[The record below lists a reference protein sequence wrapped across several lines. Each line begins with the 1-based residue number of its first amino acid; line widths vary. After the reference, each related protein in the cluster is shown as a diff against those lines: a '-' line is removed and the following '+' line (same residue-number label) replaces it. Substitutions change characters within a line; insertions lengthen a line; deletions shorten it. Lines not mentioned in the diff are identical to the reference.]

1 MDVHH
6 SSQKNS
12 VEKPEAH
19 KPFNKDA
26 ALGCDLWTDG
36 LICAFEYIGRPK
48 KSSDSKSKSKM
59 TDRRQM
65 NSEFPTTML
74 PTTELNNGNANTHE
88 RKRLFEPT
96 SPEDLKSQCGQ
107 SCERERV
114 ESNNWLPIG
123 WDRISELVQT
133 IQVDAEWA
141 SISCDFMDEEDD
153 LAVADL
159 VAPYWKQP
167 AGPIWWCHVSASH
180 PSVEA
185 WLRTA
190 HWLHPAISLALR
202 DESRLI
208 SDRMKHLFY
217 EVEFSLVFM
226 LSECFYIYSNKKHF

>member
-1 MDVHH
+1 MDVNH
-6 SSQKNS
+6 SSRGNN

-26 ALGCDLWTDG
+26 ALGYDLWTDG
-36 LICAFEYIGRPK
+36 LICAFEFIGRPK
-48 KSSDSKSKSKM
+48 KSIDSKSRTKM
-59 TDRRQM
+59 PDKQQL
-65 NSEFPTTML
+65 NSEFPTTRT
-74 PTTELNNGNANTHE
+74 PTTELNNDNVIARE
-88 RKRLFEPT
+88 RRRLLEPT
-96 SPEDLKSQCGQ
+96 STDEPKSQCGQ
-107 SCERERV
+107 FYERERF
-114 ESNNWLPIG
+114 EGNNWLPIG

-141 SISCDFMDEEDD
+141 LMSCDFMDEEDD
-153 LAVADL
+153 LTVADL
-159 VAPYWKQP
+159 VAPYWKRP

-217 EVEFSLVFM
+217 EV
-226 LSECFYIYSNKKHF
+226 